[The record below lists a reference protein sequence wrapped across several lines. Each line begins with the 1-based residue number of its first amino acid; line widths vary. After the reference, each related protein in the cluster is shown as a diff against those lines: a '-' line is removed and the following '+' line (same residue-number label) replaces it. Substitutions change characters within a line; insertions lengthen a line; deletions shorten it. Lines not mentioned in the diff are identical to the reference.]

1 MQMKKNKSNGRVD
14 ADLEPKSLYMKPA
27 TKTHVLRFR
36 MLADTL
42 TKQAGWING
51 DASCRSDELKSPDT
65 QTFLNI
71 YSIIKNS
78 FLSFLVQEDGTLERK
93 LSLDMSDALKDT
105 CGKTVKQR
113 VT

>member
-42 TKQAGWING
+42 TKQAG
-51 DASCRSDELKSPDT
+51 
-65 QTFLNI
+65 
-71 YSIIKNS
+71 
-78 FLSFLVQEDGTLERK
+78 
-93 LSLDMSDALKDT
+93 
-105 CGKTVKQR
+105 
-113 VT
+113 